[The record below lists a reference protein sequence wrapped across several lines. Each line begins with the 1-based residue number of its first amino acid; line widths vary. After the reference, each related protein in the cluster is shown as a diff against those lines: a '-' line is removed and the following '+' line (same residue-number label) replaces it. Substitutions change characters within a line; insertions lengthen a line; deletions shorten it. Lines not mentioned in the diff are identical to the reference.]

1 MNNHVKGKKIGIWF
15 QINLCG
21 SHAYKTKVRYFCKH
35 SCATTIIE
43 MLRAL
48 TKLSRFKRSFLEET
62 FKSLLIQQITNSH
75 AIAIAVDIYFWLTF
89 MNKWECITQ
98 NTY

>member
-1 MNNHVKGKKIGIWF
+1 MPVAC
-15 QINLCG
+15 QLNLCG
-21 SHAYKTKVRYFCKH
+21 SHAYKTKVHNFCKLS

-62 FKSLLIQQITNSH
+62 FKSLLIQLITNSH

-89 MNKWECITQ
+89 MNKWECIAQ